1 MSRTGRAVVACG
13 KDFEIR
19 EYPVPEPEPNTELL
33 RQELAGICGTDL
45 HNWQNG
51 FQQEVLL
58 GHENVGI
65 FEALGEGVETDYVG
79 KPVKEGDRVIFAP
92 GTNYG
97 CLRLPMEPR
106 RGTTL
111 SGWIRGLYVS
121 QLSEYL
127 LYENRRFS

>member
-1 MSRTGRAVVACG
+1 MSRTGRAVVASG
-13 KDFEIR
+13 QDFEIR
-19 EYPVPEPEPNTELL
+19 EYPVPEPAPNTVLL

-65 FEALGEGVETDYVG
+65 IEALGEGVETDYVG

-97 CLRLPMEPR
+97 AYGLPVEPR

-111 SGWIRGLYVS
+111 SRWVCGLYVS
-121 QLSEYL
+121 QLSKYL
-127 LYENRRFS
+127 LYEN

>member
-1 MSRTGRAVVACG
+1 MSRTGRAVVACD

-19 EYPVPEPEPNTELL
+19 EYPVPEPEPNTMLL

-65 FEALGEGVETDYVG
+65 MKVW
-79 KPVKEGDRVIFAP
+79 KPIMWV
-92 GTNYG
+92 N
-97 CLRLPMEPR
+97 RLK
-106 RGTTL
+106 RGTGSSSHPEQTTVL
-111 SGWIRGLYVS
+111 TVSSGIQMRHHIFVAGLRIICIS
-121 QLSEYL
+121 TTQILAL
-127 LYENRRFS
+127 